1 MSFWWI
7 NTFIHQKRLT
17 PASFNDKIDKQLKR
31 VQGFLN
37 DGNYGPSEKMSIDDQ
52 LTKLNLLKEKGLNFI
67 KSNKDQDSNTGDGWG
82 KKYNWKELTES
93 VLSLKGG
100 KRRKSLATKKNRKSR
115 RNRRKSCRR

>member
-1 MSFWWI
+1 MSLMYRMEFDS
-7 NTFIHQKRLT
+7 LT
-17 PASFNDKIDKQLKR
+17 DASFNDKIDKQLQR
-31 VQGFLN
+31 VQGFLK

-52 LTKLNLLKEKGLNFI
+52 LAKLNLLKEKGLDFI

-93 VLSLKGG
+93 ALSLRGG
-100 KRRKSLATKKNRKSR
+100 KRRKSRATKKNRKSR